1 MGFTHH
7 VPHMGA
13 GVSGE
18 LGTQYAHNQV
28 QLTHRDFQRQRGAG
42 HPVDAART
50 CERWLAHRWHPWVD
64 SWQANACGSSKFHLD
79 TAGAVGTSGLGRHA
93 VGHSCRPIQQLIDR
107 RTTLK
112 RICGPVHRSA
122 AWARAKKMQVV
133 LADARA
139 RLLQGNDIRVESMHP
154 GWVET
159 PVSLATCRHFA
170 RSPARCCVRS
180 TTAPIPRW
188 GWSRPGPFSKPGH
201 FWHDRAQRPTAFG
214 WQRAED
220 PAKVAHV
227 LKQVPAMT
235 GTPNEWVVWVRHR
248 IDCRLHR
255 APENGER
262 LSISCGRPPRWRG
275 RVRRTRP
282 SFPCGC
288 WPLRV
293 EPHGC
298 VLPPAWRGGSR
309 HRVDGGGIVQLYSWK
324 MRVIVAV

>member
-1 MGFTHH
+1 MAT
-7 VPHMGA
+7 V
-13 GVSGE
+13 
-18 LGTQYAHNQV
+18 
-28 QLTHRDFQRQRGAG
+28 
-42 HPVDAART
+42 AARSSSSST
-50 CERWLAHRWHPWVD
+50 DAPRSSGSAGQFIAVQPGLAPKRCKSCWPTRGRDCCKATTSVWR
-64 SWQANACGSSKFHLD
+64 ACIL
-79 TAGAVGTSGLGRHA
+79 AGWKRR
-93 VGHSCRPIQQLIDR
+93 CR
-107 RTTLK
+107 
-112 RICGPVHRSA
+112 
-122 AWARAKKMQVV
+122 
-133 LADARA
+133 
-139 RLLQGNDIRVESMHP
+139 
-154 GWVET
+154 
-159 PVSLATCRHFA
+159 SLRCRHFA